1 MQFSSKMFF
10 ISPKI
15 AQSKCDVLKCICGL
29 ETKILTN
36 SKEDAENKLQIS
48 ILRVE

>member
-15 AQSKCDVLKCICGL
+15 AQGKCDVLKCICGL
-29 ETKILTN
+29 ETN
-36 SKEDAENKLQIS
+36 SNEDAEKKLQIS

>member
-15 AQSKCDVLKCICGL
+15 AQSKCNVIKSICGL
-29 ETKILTN
+29 DTKLLTH

-48 ILRVE
+48 ILRV